1 VFVETATGKT
11 RGIVDATVIV
21 DSNCTQCR
29 AAPGT
34 DEVSQ
39 LGVTVGAYRV
49 VERASEDG
57 KSLIARYLLH
67 RLPAIVFSSE
77 IAVYADVVSAI
88 SSRGTVEP
96 DGAFVFRE
104 YPPVY
109 LDLDLNR
116 PVGLTRLALLND
128 SACAT
133 CYDVNVH
140 LSVLSVAFGVE
151 PFGIER
157 LDTSTPL
164 GRRFASDHNV
174 HVVPTF
180 VLSGDV
186 NAYPELMRSWSN
198 LGSVASDGAL
208 VFSRFDA
215 MGADLNVFDLDQNQV
230 VLVRGG
236 VSS

>member
-1 VFVETATGKT
+1 
-11 RGIVDATVIV
+11 
-21 DSNCTQCR
+21 
-29 AAPGT
+29 
-34 DEVSQ
+34 
-39 LGVTVGAYRV
+39 
-49 VERASEDG
+49 
-57 KSLIARYLLH
+57 
-67 RLPAIVFSSE
+67 
-77 IAVYADVVSAI
+77 
-88 SSRGTVEP
+88 
-96 DGAFVFRE
+96 
-104 YPPVY
+104 
-109 LDLDLNR
+109 
-116 PVGLTRLALLND
+116 
-128 SACAT
+128 
-133 CYDVNVH
+133 VNVH